1 MDSAQTLGRR
11 WVGIDVTHLAPD
23 SEQPLQA
30 WYAMASKA
38 QWRHFADVRQQFRNA
53 SAVGDRV
60 VFNVK
65 GNEYRLVVRMNYERQ
80 VGYVRFVGTHPEYDK
95 LDVKN
100 V

>member
-1 MDSAQTLGRR
+1 MRIISRRTLREHWEKPGR
-11 WVGIDVTHLAPD
+11 HD
-23 SEQPLQA
+23 SEQPLKA

-60 VFNVK
+60 VFNIK